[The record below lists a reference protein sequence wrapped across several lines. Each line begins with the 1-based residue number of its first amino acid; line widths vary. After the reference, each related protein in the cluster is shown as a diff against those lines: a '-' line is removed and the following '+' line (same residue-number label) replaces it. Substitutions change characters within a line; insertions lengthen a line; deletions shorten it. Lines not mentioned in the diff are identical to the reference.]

1 MYIFFTTVDYY
12 IFCVKLGFSA
22 SSPPAFTNTKK
33 KLISLH
39 LSCNL
44 ASLPSLEHCPNIP
57 VSYPCFIPRI
67 HDRICRLLVFLLALA
82 QKRRPATKRS
92 RRVTDVNRGSNVLRF
107 CKKLIFTGVGYQ
119 PPAQPL
125 TWRARGS
132 HFVSSLPFDLFGMGS
147 PTRST
152 RLQPTW
158 L

>member
-1 MYIFFTTVDYY
+1 MLSLDFP
-12 IFCVKLGFSA
+12 L
-22 SSPPAFTNTKK
+22 P
-33 KLISLH
+33 LH
-39 LSCNL
+39 LH
-44 ASLPSLEHCPNIP
+44 SLIPKKTYISSSILQLGQPSQSRTL

-67 HDRICRLLVFLLALA
+67 HDRSCRLLVFLLALA
-82 QKRRPATKRS
+82 QKRRPATKSS

-107 CKKLIFTGVGYQ
+107 CNKLIFTGVGYQ

-132 HFVSSLPFDLFGMGS
+132 HFVWSLPFVLFGMGS

>member
-1 MYIFFTTVDYY
+1 MLSLDFPLPLHLHSLI
-12 IFCVKLGFSA
+12 
-22 SSPPAFTNTKK
+22 PPK

-67 HDRICRLLVFLLALA
+67 HDRSCRLLVFLLALA

-107 CKKLIFTGVGYQ
+107 CNKLILTGVGYQ
-119 PPAQPL
+119 TPAQPL

-132 HFVSSLPFDLFGMGS
+132 HFVWVALKGVQDSSRHGS
-147 PTRST
+147 RGH
-152 RLQPTW
+152 
-158 L
+158 